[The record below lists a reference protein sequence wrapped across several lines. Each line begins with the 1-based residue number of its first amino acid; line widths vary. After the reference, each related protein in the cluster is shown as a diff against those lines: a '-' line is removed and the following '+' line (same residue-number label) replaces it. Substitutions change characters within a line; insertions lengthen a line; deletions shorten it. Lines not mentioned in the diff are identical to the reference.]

1 MVKVGGNLFTV
12 EEVAEKLSISKVTV
26 YSKLKKFNDDVV
38 LKQGRKYITEELFNL
53 IRDDLKLKNIV
64 NTEEDEKKL
73 NDEISTDKE
82 ELINLNKDLITI
94 LMDQLNQKDKQI
106 EKLHALIENNQV
118 LLKQEKEV
126 NQLQLEQHIKEF
138 DIKLNNAKDNMEK
151 RREEQ
156 EKKKGLLE
164 RIFK

>member
-1 MVKVGGNLFTV
+1 MFTV

-53 IRDDLKLKNIV
+53 IKDDLKLKNMV
-64 NTEEDEKKL
+64 NGEENEKKL

-82 ELINLNKDLITI
+82 ELINLNKDLIAV

>member
-1 MVKVGGNLFTV
+1 MFTV